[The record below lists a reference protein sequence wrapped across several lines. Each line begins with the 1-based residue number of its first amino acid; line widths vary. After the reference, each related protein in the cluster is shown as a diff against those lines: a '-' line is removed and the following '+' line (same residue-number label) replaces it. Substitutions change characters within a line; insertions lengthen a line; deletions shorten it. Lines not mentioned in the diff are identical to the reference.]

1 MNGVYLIIFE
11 IFIIIVYGI
20 FVRTDS
26 TNTVSTYL
34 QYISTSFYFIFGNS
48 FIILAYTVVSFRYKM
63 FDWSMLTNLL
73 FIIAICIQLN
83 TLYIMF
89 WSSCFN
95 NFYSTSSFGTTHLVT
110 GIQCALCI
118 IITIF

>member
-11 IFIIIVYGI
+11 IFIIIIYGI

-26 TNTVSTYL
+26 TNTLSTYM
-34 QYISTSFYFIFGNS
+34 QSISSSFYFIFGNYLLIS
-48 FIILAYTVVSFRYKM
+48 AYTVVSFRYKM

-73 FIIAICIQLN
+73 FIIAISIQLN

-89 WSSCFN
+89 WASCFN
-95 NFYSTSSFGTTHLVT
+95 GFNSTSSFGTTHLVT
-110 GIQCALCI
+110 GVQCALCI
-118 IITIF
+118 IITVF